1 MPKTGL
7 LFEKGKA
14 SNEILQCFE
23 RVRVAYLSARTDP
36 KEYGSKWRS
45 AVEYLRDN
53 YDDSDEF
60 GEELK
65 KYIDSKDLENE
76 DALDVTTT
84 IAEKVY
90 ESVKR
95 MRYASEQVSDPF
107 SKNFKDN
114 VLEALLESP
123 ETMVKFVH
131 YAMRNDNKALNPSIY
146 SVKDMEPDTITDGL
160 MGLDLQV
167 EDIPLYI
174 IEHYGDGKDSK
185 KVEKKVKAALNM
197 LELLFFSKH
206 SEEEWEELE
215 DIDMESETPKKMIQ
229 KSETQKGKTDFITPN
244 KPMYRIFDIDD
255 INELKG
261 FSGEWVVQEK
271 YDGMRI
277 QLHKIDD
284 NIKVYSY
291 NEKDITDKC
300 KNIVDA
306 LKKKHFG
313 DCILDGELI
322 LFNGEDAL
330 HRADTIAH
338 VFKDKYPDAKLKA
351 HMFDIMRH
359 NEKSVADEPLSD
371 RMNIMFNNYSVHSS
385 EYLNFPSK
393 KDTRM
398 ADSIKDIE
406 NYSKEIMDMP
416 TSEGVV
422 IKDATSTYYIGTRK
436 NPKWIKWKKFV
447 DLDVIVLDKKRTKSN
462 LYSYTLGID
471 IGPTEEEAKH
481 IKELDGKKYMNVGKA
496 LNTKIAVDVGDI
508 IRVKVDEVKK
518 KGEVYSLYSAKVIEV
533 PEVEMPDKLVT
544 LEMLSKDTKK
554 SLNYDVKALEKG
566 VSITDYIH
574 GEASVII
581 KGDMDGFT
589 IYGFDEHNLMAKN
602 ALADLDL
609 WKNQAEEIM
618 KTKQSRLT
626 VATFQFLKEKGPKT
640 PKEVHLF
647 LKKNHADI
655 YEDIL
660 ESKLARVQ
668 KWMNMRDGITYDK
681 KEKKLMADPDKIM
694 MDDDIKKYKT
704 PKEYQEGNFKIY
716 LRDDENLNLVI
727 KLEDETINWLI
738 DLEKDD
744 DIFRLFGK
752 ANKYPAQVA
761 QNISKK
767 KVIDSGKIRLG
778 VQKTGYHE
786 YFLEGNKFETKMHFR
801 VIDTDDKTMWLAWTG
816 YKQKPADKEGDSGL
830 WNIYE
835 DRYSKLPLPEK

>member
-1 MPKTGL
+1 MPKSGL

-160 MGLDLQV
+160 MGLDLEV

-215 DIDMESETPKKMIQ
+215 DIDMEVETPKKMIQ

-255 INELKG
+255 ISELKG

-277 QLHKIDD
+277 QLHKIDN

-300 KNIVDA
+300 KDIVDA

-322 LFNGEDAL
+322 LFDGEDAL

-338 VFKDKYPDAKLKA
+338 VFKGKYPDAKLKA

-371 RMNIMFNNYSVHSS
+371 RMNIMFNNYSVHST

-574 GEASVII
+574 GEANIII
-581 KGDMDGFT
+581 KSDMDGFT
-589 IYGFDEHNLMAKN
+589 IYGSEENNLMFKN
-602 ALADLDL
+602 ALANLDD
-609 WKNQAEEIM
+609 WKQQAESIM
-618 KTKQSRLT
+618 KTKQSIL
-626 VATFQFLKEKGPKT
+626 ANEILNFLDDGPKPIKKLHEHLLKEVKS
-640 PKEVHLF
+640 E
-647 LKKNHADI
+647 
-655 YEDIL
+655 YEDIIL
-660 ESKLARVQ
+660 DKNKNLKDWA
-668 KWMNMRDGITYDK
+668 KNRDGIEYNPKT
-681 KEKKLMADPDKIM
+681 KELFRDPSKVQKEPEIL
-694 MDDDIKKYKT
+694 KAYKT
-704 PKEYQEGNFKIY
+704 PKKYQEGNFKIY

-801 VIDTDDKTMWLAWTG
+801 VIETDDKTMWLAWTG

-830 WNIYE
+830 WNISE
-835 DRYSKLPLPEK
+835 DRYSKLSLPKK